1 MNIKKYYILI
11 AEGVTDCSLLE
22 AVLEQYLQFDSF
34 TKVDELPEV
43 FKSMIGKYP
52 SSMGELKRTDS
63 PMFYYKDVIG
73 VVVKQANG
81 CSNMAAKASAL
92 IEIIDQL
99 DDYDQF
105 GGFLLFGDTDEKT
118 EAEIKTLLT
127 RTFKEKEFDYKE
139 DLINAYGHELA
150 CKLHLLPS
158 SGRGAIE
165 KVLLKCVEKSYETLT
180 KDAENFK
187 MAVMQPEY
195 ATMRKTC
202 WAKKDEIQEFYADKV
217 QFGAI
222 SAVLKPDRP
231 VRFAI
236 KDKIIRKEYFDLYM
250 QIPDFKKLYDF
261 LVENL
266 KLQSPTSTNGTVPR
280 A

>member
-22 AVLEQYLQFDSF
+22 AILEKYLHFESF
-34 TKVDELPEV
+34 AKVDELPEV
-43 FKSMIGKYP
+43 FKSMIGVYP
-52 SSMGELKRTDS
+52 SGLGELRRTDS
-63 PMFYYKDVIG
+63 PTFYHKDVIG
-73 VVVKQANG
+73 IAVKQANG
-81 CSNMAAKASAL
+81 CSNLAAKASAL

-99 DDYDQF
+99 DNYDQF

-118 EAEIKTLLT
+118 EAEIKTLLM
-127 RTFKEKEFDYKE
+127 RTFKEREFDYAE
-139 DLINAYGHELA
+139 DVIKAYGHTLT

-165 KVLLKCVEKSYETLT
+165 KVLLKCVEKSYDALT
-180 KDAENFK
+180 KDAENFRTV
-187 MAVMQPEY
+187 VMQPEY
-195 ATMRKTC
+195 ADIRKSC
-202 WAKKDEIQEFYADKV
+202 WVKNDEIQEFYADKV

-236 KDKIIRKEYFDLYM
+236 KDKIIRKEYYDLYM
-250 QIPDFKKLYDF
+250 QIPDFKQLYDF

-266 KLQSPTSTNGTVPR
+266 N
-280 A
+280 AIE

>member
-22 AVLEQYLQFDSF
+22 AVLEQYLQFSSF
-34 TKVDELPEV
+34 AKVDELPEI
-43 FKSMIGKYP
+43 FKNMIGIYP
-52 SSMGELKRTDS
+52 SGLGELKRTDS

-73 VVVKQANG
+73 IAVKQANG
-81 CSNMAAKASAL
+81 CNNLAAKASAL

-99 DDYDQF
+99 DVYDQF

-118 EAEIKTLLT
+118 EDEIKTLLT
-127 RTFKEKEFDYKE
+127 RTFKERDFDYTGDVIK
-139 DLINAYGHELA
+139 AYGHE
-150 CKLHLLPS
+150 LLPS

-165 KVLLKCVEKSYETLT
+165 KVLLKCVEKSYDTLT

-187 MAVMQPEY
+187 MVVMQPEY
-195 ATMRKTC
+195 ADIRKKC

-217 QFGAI
+217 QFEAI

-236 KDKIIRKEYFDLYM
+236 KDKIIRKEYYDLYM
-250 QIPDFKKLYDF
+250 QIPDFKKVYDF

-266 KLQSPTSTNGTVPR
+266 KCVEE
-280 A
+280 